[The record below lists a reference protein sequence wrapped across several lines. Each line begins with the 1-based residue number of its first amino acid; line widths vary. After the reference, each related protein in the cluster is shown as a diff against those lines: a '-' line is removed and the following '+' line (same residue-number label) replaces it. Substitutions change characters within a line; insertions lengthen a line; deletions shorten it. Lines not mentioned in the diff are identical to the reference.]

1 MSYDCCK
8 RITLNKGKNYIG
20 LCVAS
25 NNVFPKSYGTYE
37 MCSRDKEI
45 YKIYNFEDK
54 LICLLRSMLSGD
66 IQITS
71 INSNTEKFEYALIKV
86 REYLRDNNMNSYDDL
101 YEKFNDT
108 YYHKRLKFANI
119 QPTNDEYKDREK
131 LSDWAKKQK
140 EIDKMKYEITEE
152 KMWLDNVWEVY
163 GKVFDIFK
171 NALIENHKGTYEV
184 IFNDYYKVS
193 KVGKYDRGYSNFS
206 YIGDNC
212 KGLEMSYYKAYI
224 LKHDMGKNRKLEIKE
239 I

>member
-86 REYLRDNNMNSYDDL
+86 REYLRDNTTKEFHPLLWEGKQLILTFSRKMNL
-101 YEKFNDT
+101 N
-108 YYHKRLKFANI
+108 LI
-119 QPTNDEYKDREK
+119 
-131 LSDWAKKQK
+131 
-140 EIDKMKYEITEE
+140 
-152 KMWLDNVWEVY
+152 
-163 GKVFDIFK
+163 VFIV
-171 NALIENHKGTYEV
+171 V
-184 IFNDYYKVS
+184 I
-193 KVGKYDRGYSNFS
+193 
-206 YIGDNC
+206 
-212 KGLEMSYYKAYI
+212 
-224 LKHDMGKNRKLEIKE
+224 
-239 I
+239 